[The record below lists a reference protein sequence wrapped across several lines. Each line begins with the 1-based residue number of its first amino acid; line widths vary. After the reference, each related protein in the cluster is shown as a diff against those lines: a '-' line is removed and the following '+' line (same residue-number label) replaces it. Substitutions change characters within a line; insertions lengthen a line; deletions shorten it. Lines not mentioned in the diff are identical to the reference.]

1 MSQWDRHRITPRPK
15 RSHLDQAYAKTQR
28 CLQGFNAAM
37 VERLTDEFMNEMNR
51 QRQLH
56 QANPALHDDP
66 DAWLKPHCLSAD
78 GSDIVVD
85 IKKWN
90 ALSARGQLPPTMV
103 PTPQYHAGKREFPS
117 YAPRYEPP
125 ARRPTLMLMDD
136 GMQHTAHMPLQ
147 HDAQGGILDAHDAS
161 HSNVSFAF
169 QGASPF

>member
-1 MSQWDRHRITPRPK
+1 M
-15 RSHLDQAYAKTQR
+15 QR

-85 IKKWN
+85 VKKWN
-90 ALSARGQLPPTMV
+90 ALNARGQLPPTMA
-103 PTPQYHAGKREFPS
+103 PTPQYQAGKRDFPS

-125 ARRPTLMLMDD
+125 ARRPTLMLMDEA
-136 GMQHTAHMPLQ
+136 MQNTAHMPLQ

-161 HSNVSFAF
+161 HANVSFAF